1 MHNTLYNASE
11 FGDQKVNNMASSL
24 STLCILSVQFNGA
37 FEACLMS
44 TNSSLKKPFPYF
56 PCFCLSDAIKCG
68 LGWAVRPPA
77 AGWCNELVLSTASG
91 LIFTMF
97 CPGHWASG
105 PSLSSINNTSSVPS
119 SLSAQWNEGFYSRG
133 TQIMKPNPLSASIFP
148 NGFSHQ

>member
-1 MHNTLYNASE
+1 M
-11 FGDQKVNNMASSL
+11 FRVQKVNNMASSS

-68 LGWAVRPPA
+68 MGWALRRLRPPA

-97 CPGHWASG
+97 CPGHWAPG
-105 PSLSSINNTSSVPS
+105 PSIASMNNT
-119 SLSAQWNEGFYSRG
+119 LSCCTWS
-133 TQIMKPNPLSASIFP
+133 PPLSQISAMK
-148 NGFSHQ
+148 GFTLVVLVVREF